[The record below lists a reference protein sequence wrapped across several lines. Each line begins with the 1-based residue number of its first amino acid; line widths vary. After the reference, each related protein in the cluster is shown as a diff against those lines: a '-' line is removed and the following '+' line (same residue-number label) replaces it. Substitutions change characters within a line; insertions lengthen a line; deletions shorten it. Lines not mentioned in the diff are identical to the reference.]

1 MYEGKTLI
9 CRKMLSDAGK
19 KHSLFAKF
27 IALQKSSTIQK
38 ISVIS
43 LSIGILTLISNW
55 VFISFVSSYNLGLAL
70 ETSNFTIL
78 RINNFITLSL
88 WWFWEYWKDLTTWHK
103 GVPP

>member
-43 LSIGILTLISNW
+43 LSIGILTLISN
-55 VFISFVSSYNLGLAL
+55 
-70 ETSNFTIL
+70 
-78 RINNFITLSL
+78 
-88 WWFWEYWKDLTTWHK
+88 
-103 GVPP
+103 